1 MKLFSFDIFDT
12 CISRDCGTGNDLF
25 YLLAATILPT
35 SSETAKRDFALLRQ
49 KAEERAILETGNI
62 TPSIDIIYKYF
73 PTSLYTD
80 IDIEYIKE
88 KEKALE
94 EDSWVPISKTIN
106 LIEKCRH
113 EGKVIFISDMYLPCS
128 FLYPRLRK
136 LGIIEDGETL
146 YVSCDYGKTKRNGD
160 LFVYVSQKENVNFRD
175 WIHYGDDMHN
185 DYDIPRKLGIKAKRI
200 EYKYS
205 NYEKIWYE
213 KGILHSNHALKY
225 YASITRSIRL
235 KYSANQFDEVATNLA
250 IPFFIPTALR
260 FIKDLRRNGVKHIFF
275 ASRDMYYMY
284 LAAKIIFGDII
295 DIKYLH
301 ISTKVLYPLLIK
313 EGTLNELVSIFHMVD
328 SFKPITMLKM
338 LDVDA
343 NVVTEIRKSFDIN
356 RNIMSASKEA
366 ICFGELILK
375 YVGKEKLKKTCEL
388 KYSRFMDYARQIGLN
403 NEQVALIDLGW
414 RGTSQLVLHEL
425 GFNNILYGYFGMIPN
440 RIPSTEMGD
449 SFTYNYCENEQDID
463 IYRIIV
469 EFYLCVTNQG
479 STINYQDKDGKMIP
493 VLESVNLDK
502 KEVGR
507 TDFEITTVQEISNR
521 IKHYKSIFN
530 GSENE
535 LFDICTM
542 DTISSFAKEPQR
554 QMLIQMQPF
563 LTFSHFGIEFK
574 YLGNIGLLNYL
585 YYLIFRVAKHF
596 KIPLKQPKYLRYYWP
611 VGSMVLGMGTKAK
624 YILQF
629 KTYFK
634 HQIQKL
640 RH

>member
-12 CISRDCGTGNDLF
+12 CISRDCGTGKDLF

-35 SSETAKRDFALLRQ
+35 SGETAKRDFALLRQ
-49 KAEERAILETGNI
+49 KAEERAILETGNK

-160 LFVYVSQKENVNFRD
+160 LFVYVSQEENVNFRD

-185 DYDIPRKLGIKAKRI
+185 DYDIPRKLGIKAKHI

-205 NYEKIWYE
+205 IYEKTWFE
-213 KGILHSNHALKY
+213 KGKLLSNHALKY

-260 FIKDLRRNGVKHIFF
+260 FIKDLRRSGVKHVFF

-295 DIKYLH
+295 DIKYIH

-313 EGTLNELVSIFHMVD
+313 KGTLDELISVFQMVYC
-328 SFKPITMLKM
+328 FKPITMLKM
-338 LDVDA
+338 LEVDA
-343 NVVTEIRKSFDIN
+343 NIVKEIEKTFDIN
-356 RNIMSASKEA
+356 KTIISSNREA
-366 ICFGELILK
+366 RLLGKLIIKFVGE
-375 YVGKEKLKKTCEL
+375 ENLKKTCEQ
-388 KYSRFMDYARQIGLN
+388 KYSRFMDYALQIGLT
-403 NEQVALIDLGW
+403 EDRVALIDLGW
-414 RGTSQLVLHEL
+414 RGTSQLALQKL
-425 GFNNILYGYFGMIPN
+425 GFRNILYGYFGMIEN
-440 RIPSTEMGD
+440 RIPVTEMGN
-449 SFTYNYCENEQDID
+449 SFTYNYCEDKQDID
-463 IYRIIV
+463 IYRIII
-469 EFYLCVTNQG
+469 EYYLCVTNQG
-479 STINYQDKDGKMIP
+479 STINYEDNDGKI
-493 VLESVNLDK
+493 VTLLESVNLDK
-502 KEVGR
+502 KEVER
-507 TDFEITTVQEISNR
+507 TDFEITAVKEISNR
-521 IKHYKSIFN
+521 IKHYKSIFD

-542 DTISSFAKEPQR
+542 DTLSSFAKEPQKR
-554 QMLIQMQPF
+554 MLKQMQPY
-563 LTFSHFGIEFK
+563 LTYNHFGVKFK
-574 YLGNIGLLNYL
+574 YLGNISFLNYL
-585 YYLIFRVAKHF
+585 YYLAYKVGKHF
-596 KIPLKQPKYLRYYWP
+596 KLQLKQPKYLQYYWHD
-611 VGSMVLGMGTKAK
+611 GSMVLGMGIKAK
-624 YILQF
+624 YILRL

-634 HQIQKL
+634 HQIKKL
-640 RH
+640 KH